1 MQSNKVVLL
10 GVLAAILVVKY
21 ALVPWY
27 EAQSEQ
33 IAELS
38 VTTRKLAK
46 ATALQEQKQV
56 LDAELAKLISV
67 KADLEKKLPNVAD
80 HNAISLQVQSDW
92 QQFFESQGTE
102 LKLFNWTGQ
111 AQKAD
116 TPYWTGRVTLK
127 LVGKFHQIAAASVR
141 LQQKSPGLSYSSI
154 RINRTQGLAFSDVA
168 EAEFSVD
175 VLYKLSP
182 L

>member
-1 MQSNKVVLL
+1 MQLNKVVLL
-10 GVLAAILVVKY
+10 SVLAVILVVKY

-27 EAQSEQ
+27 ETQTDQ
-33 IAELS
+33 INDLS

-46 ATALQEQKQV
+46 ATALQEQKQA
-56 LDAELAKLISV
+56 LDAELEKLNNI
-67 KADLEKKLPNVAD
+67 KADLETKLPSVAD
-80 HNAISLQVQSDW
+80 HNAISLQIQSDW

-102 LKLFNWTGQ
+102 LKLFSWAGQ

-116 TPYWTGRVTLK
+116 TQYWTGRVSLK

-141 LQQKSPGLSYSSI
+141 LQQKSPGVSYSNI

-175 VLYKLSP
+175 VLYRLSP
-182 L
+182 P